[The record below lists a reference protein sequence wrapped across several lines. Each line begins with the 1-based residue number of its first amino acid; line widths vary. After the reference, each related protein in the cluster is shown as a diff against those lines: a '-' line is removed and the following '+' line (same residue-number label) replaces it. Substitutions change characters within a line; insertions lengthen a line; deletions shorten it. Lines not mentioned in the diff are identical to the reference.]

1 MRIEI
6 DLKDC
11 NNALYKQNELKL
23 NALQF
28 NCRVTVVF
36 VETLQGHNSLLNC
49 FLVPVKLGKGDDY
62 SLYRD
67 LSVICLV
74 FVFQILFLAMVCQI
88 DLKLPL

>member
-67 LSVICLV
+67 LSISLSLLR
-74 FVFQILFLAMVCQI
+74 FPDFIFGYGLSN
-88 DLKLPL
+88 